1 MPGCEKA
8 LRHLSLFGERP
19 LAPRE
24 EFPAAETELSIADD
38 PSLRE
43 NL

>member
-8 LRHLSLFGERP
+8 LRHLSLFGKWP

-24 EFPAAETELSIADD
+24 EIPATENGRGDRIINC
-38 PSLRE
+38 R
-43 NL
+43 

>member
-8 LRHLSLFGERP
+8 LRHLSLLGERP

-24 EFPAAETELSIADD
+24 EFPAAGNGRGDRII
-38 PSLRE
+38 
-43 NL
+43 NCQ